1 MAAKS
6 RTLLERESRRN
17 ESEIRVEILRALLT
31 NGPLVPTRIMLKVNT
46 NWYYVMRS
54 LDRLLTTGA
63 LAKTKRTR
71 IQSLHW
77 VWTRSAGTT
86 RSWKFSDS
94 MKSISPGERIAE

>member
-6 RTLLERESRRN
+6 RMLLERESRRN

-54 LDRLLTTGA
+54 IERLLGTGA
-63 LAKTKRTR
+63 LAR
-71 IQSLHW
+71 
-77 VWTRSAGTT
+77 APENAY
-86 RSWKFSDS
+86 
-94 MKSISPGERIAE
+94 SITSVGVDALCRYDEVMEVLG

>member
-6 RTLLERESRRN
+6 RMVLERESRRN

-54 LDRLLTTGA
+54 LDRLLNTGA
-63 LAKTKRTR
+63 LAR
-71 IQSLHW
+71 
-77 VWTRSAGTT
+77 V
-86 RSWKFSDS
+86 
-94 MKSISPGERIAE
+94 AENAYAITQVGVAALCQYDQVMEVLG

>member
-6 RTLLERESRRN
+6 RMVLERESRRN

-54 LDRLLTTGA
+54 LDRLLSTGA
-63 LAKTKRTR
+63 LARTSENAYAITQVGVAALCR
-71 IQSLHW
+71 YDEVMEVL
-77 VWTRSAGTT
+77 G
-86 RSWKFSDS
+86 
-94 MKSISPGERIAE
+94 

>member
-6 RTLLERESRRN
+6 RMLLDRESRRN

-54 LDRLLTTGA
+54 LDRLLKTGA
-63 LAKTKRTR
+63 LRKT
-71 IQSLHW
+71 QEN
-77 VWTRSAGTT
+77 AY
-86 RSWKFSDS
+86 
-94 MKSISPGERIAE
+94 SITSVGVDALCRYDEVMEVLG

>member
-6 RTLLERESRRN
+6 RMLMERESRRN

-54 LDRLLTTGA
+54 LERLLKTGA
-63 LAKTKRTR
+63 LTR
-71 IQSLHW
+71 AQENAYAITSLG
-77 VWTRSAGTT
+77 VAALSRYDEVMQVIG
-86 RSWKFSDS
+86 
-94 MKSISPGERIAE
+94 